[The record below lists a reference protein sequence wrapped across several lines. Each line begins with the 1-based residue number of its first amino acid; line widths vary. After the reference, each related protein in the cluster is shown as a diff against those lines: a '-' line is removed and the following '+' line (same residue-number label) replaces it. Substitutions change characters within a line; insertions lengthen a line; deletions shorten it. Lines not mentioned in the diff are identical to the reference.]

1 MNQEAPLLKRTLMLT
16 GAMLAASL
24 LWVGVV
30 SGASLF
36 IVSRALPTTAEPAST
51 SPATPPAKPASSTP
65 SRPSGEDRP
74 EKKRNG

>member
-1 MNQEAPLLKRTLMLT
+1 MTEEAPLLKRTLMFT
-16 GAMLAASL
+16 GAMLGATI

-30 SGASLF
+30 STASLL
-36 IVSRALPTTAEPAST
+36 IVSRALPSADETPAT

-65 SRPSGEDRP
+65 ARPPEDRP